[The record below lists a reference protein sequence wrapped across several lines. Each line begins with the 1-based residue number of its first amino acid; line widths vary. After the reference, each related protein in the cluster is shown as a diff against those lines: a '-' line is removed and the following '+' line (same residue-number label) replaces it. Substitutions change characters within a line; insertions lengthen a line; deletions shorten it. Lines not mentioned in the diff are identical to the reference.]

1 MEPLDCF
8 VLLLRARTFNYM
20 LHQDQVLSLKCKEEP
35 EVHTKHVSK
44 DTVQTK
50 VKSTVPTL
58 CACVHAYTHA
68 CLPSPWLICLA
79 FYVGAGDK
87 TQVLMFVWQVLQL
100 LSTYTHS
107 ECPSLERKPDHGAKK
122 GQILRL

>member
-1 MEPLDCF
+1 
-8 VLLLRARTFNYM
+8 M
-20 LHQDQVLSLKCKEEP
+20 LHQDQVLSLKRKEEP
-35 EVHTKHVSK
+35 EDHTERVSK
-44 DTVQTK
+44 DTVQTIN
-50 VKSTVPTL
+50 STVPTL

-100 LSTYTHS
+100 LTYLGPIPTLSIH
-107 ECPSLERKPDHGAKK
+107 L
-122 GQILRL
+122 